1 MERGTLYQL
10 RNLINRRNVI
20 KRVKNDMNAC
30 EEFFKLVVTGYV
42 VASAMELLGMS
53 SVDDV
58 PSSTIQSPEDAWMKD
73 DSERKSILMEVAS
86 LIVEQNVDLSTTFS
100 EAQSTNLS
108 SRPPDNVY
116 AYSCETLSLGL
127 LFHEFKDAIKEGDGD
142 RVLRVWKYL
151 LLLFIASNRT
161 SYSIEALTLLSQYH
175 LVLAPH
181 LAEQLKWS
189 RFTNI
194 QGFSGH
200 NISCDLHME
209 HLNRLTIEGLG
220 ANKSEKAIQRTGK
233 AIGTLTST
241 LDKFDAVNNVPAVSG
256 HHTVRS
262 CEKDLSKV
270 IDQLVKSQVFDLKP
284 GRKHKSFPNMK
295 ANCIRNLSEKELKEW
310 MINRYATVL
319 FESKP

>member
-1 MERGTLYQL
+1 MERGTL

-30 EEFFKLVVTGYV
+30 EEFFELVVTGYV

-86 LIVEQNVDLSTTFS
+86 LIVEQNVNLSTMFS

-108 SRPPDNVY
+108 SQPPDN
-116 AYSCETLSLGL
+116 AYSCETLSLEL
-127 LFHEFKDAIKEGDGD
+127 YSFLNLRMPSEKEMEI
-142 RVLRVWKYL
+142 VFWKYL
-151 LLLFIASNRT
+151 LLLFKASNRT
-161 SYSIEALTLLSQYH
+161 NYSIEALTLLSQYH

-189 RFTNI
+189 RFINI

-209 HLNRLTIEGLG
+209 HLNRLI
-220 ANKSEKAIQRTGK
+220 KA
-233 AIGTLTST
+233 
-241 LDKFDAVNNVPAVSG
+241 
-256 HHTVRS
+256 
-262 CEKDLSKV
+262 KDCYYL
-270 IDQLVKSQVFDLKP
+270 
-284 GRKHKSFPNMK
+284 
-295 ANCIRNLSEKELKEW
+295 
-310 MINRYATVL
+310 
-319 FESKP
+319 